1 MKANMNMMKQNGR
14 LAIPIYIQHE
24 AFQCISP
31 YTKAIENIF

>member
-24 AFQCISP
+24 AF
-31 YTKAIENIF
+31 